1 MKEYDLIVAGAG
13 FSGLA
18 CAELAAKNNLN
29 TLILERKYNI
39 TKNIHTSGI
48 LVKEIAEEWNL
59 PARLTKRINGVR
71 LYSPALDWIDLYST
85 DYYFFATDMPDLMQ
99 WQTEHAMAAGVKIR
113 FETSYKSSK
122 YLNSRHLFE
131 NEDIRCRYLVGCD
144 GARSRVARQYD
155 LGKNRSYL
163 IGIEAEYRTLEDLDQ
178 DKLHV
183 FLDTG
188 LASGYIAWIVP
199 GMDCTQVG
207 LATRFPAAPR
217 LQEFIRKVSPL
228 FNLDRMQ
235 PFSHRAGVIPCGGP
249 VNKFYSE
256 NIMLLGDAAGMVS
269 PLTGGGIYPAV
280 HTGRIAGEAIADY
293 LNNDAPD
300 PGFIVQKSLPRFYFK
315 KVLRHLSDKIPIP
328 DRLYNRLFHT
338 PLFQF
343 IAQTIFFHHRGLFS
357 RAAWRDFARILEPV
371 SEFPASRVAAPT
383 GRKQG
388 ARRR

>member
-39 TKNIHTSGI
+39 TKNIHTTGI

-59 PARLTKRINGVR
+59 PARLTKKINGVR
-71 LYSPALDWIDLYST
+71 LYSPALDWIDLYSPE
-85 DYYFFATDMPDLMQ
+85 YYFFATDTPGLMQ
-99 WQTEHAMAAGVKIR
+99 WQSEHTMAAGVKII

-122 YLNSRHLFE
+122 YVNSRHILDNE
-131 NEDIRCRYLVGCD
+131 NIQCRYLVGCD

-155 LGKNRSYL
+155 LGRNRNFL
-163 IGIEAEYRTLEDLDQ
+163 IGIEAEYKTHEDIDQ

-183 FLDTG
+183 FLDTD
-188 LASGYIAWIVP
+188 LACGYIAWIVP
-199 GMDCTQVG
+199 GLNCTQVG

-217 LQEFIRKVSPL
+217 LQEFIRKISPL
-228 FNLDRMQ
+228 INLDGMQ
-235 PFSHRAGVIPCGGP
+235 PFSHRAGVIPCGGL
-249 VNKFYSE
+249 VDKFYTE

-280 HTGRIAGEAIADY
+280 QAGRIAGQAIAEY
-293 LNNDAPD
+293 LNNGAPE
-300 PGFIVQKSLPRFYFK
+300 PGLIVRKSLPGFYFK
-315 KVLRHLSDKIPIP
+315 TSLRRLSDNYSIPNT
-328 DRLYNRLFHT
+328 LYNQLFHT
-338 PLFQF
+338 PLFRS

-357 RAAWRDFARILEPV
+357 SAAWRDFARILITHP
-371 SEFPASRVAAPT
+371 
-383 GRKQG
+383 
-388 ARRR
+388 

>member
-18 CAELAAKNNLN
+18 CAELSAKNNLN
-29 TLILERKYNI
+29 TLLLERKHDI
-39 TKNIHTSGI
+39 TKNIHTTGI
-48 LVKEIAEEWNL
+48 LVREIADEWNL
-59 PARLTKRINGVR
+59 PARLIKRINGIR
-71 LYSPALDWIDLYST
+71 LYSPALDWVDLYSPG
-85 DYYFFATDMPDLMQ
+85 YYFLATDMPGLMR
-99 WQTEHAMAAGVKIR
+99 WQAERAIAAGVKINL
-113 FETSYKSSK
+113 ETPYKTSR
-122 YLNSRHLFE
+122 YVNSRHLFE
-131 NEDIRCRYLVGCD
+131 NEKIQCRYLVGCD
-144 GARSRVARQYD
+144 GARSRVARQYG
-155 LGKNRSYL
+155 LGKNRKYL
-163 IGIEAEYRTLEDLDQ
+163 IGIEAEYETLADIDQ

-199 GMDCTQVG
+199 GLNCTQVG

-228 FNLDRMQ
+228 FHLDRVR

-249 VNKFYSE
+249 VNRFFSE

-280 HTGRIAGEAIADY
+280 HTGGIAGEAIADY

-300 PGFIVQKSLPRFYFK
+300 PGFIVRKSLPRFYFK
-315 KVLRHLSDKIPIP
+315 KVLRHLSDNFPIP
-328 DRLYNRLFHT
+328 DTLYNRLFQT
-338 PLFQF
+338 PVFHF

-357 RAAWRDFARILEPV
+357 MAAWRDIARILISHP
-371 SEFPASRVAAPT
+371 
-383 GRKQG
+383 
-388 ARRR
+388 